1 MASEPKK
8 KRFRESEAI
17 ETSIAN
23 IKKAIAISTLY
34 KNRWSVRIVEAW
46 QAERENKFENQE
58 REETQ
63 GIDKQTTCYRCEGTT
78 PQIYANLRRQSV
90 IRVQRRDTLLKFVDR
105 RQRVRHY
112 GKLSMCHKKTLSK
125 KS

>member
-8 KRFRESEAI
+8 KRFREPEAI

-58 REETQ
+58 REKPQ
-63 GIDKQTTCYRCEGTT
+63 GIDKQTTT
-78 PQIYANLRRQSV
+78 PQIYANLNLGKV
-90 IRVQRRDTLLKFVDR
+90 LFVFKEGS
-105 RQRVRHY
+105 H
-112 GKLSMCHKKTLSK
+112 C
-125 KS
+125 

>member
-1 MASEPKK
+1 MNTMASEPKK

-46 QAERENKFENQE
+46 QAERENKLVMSEDNPFPLDL
-58 REETQ
+58 TQ
-63 GIDKQTTCYRCEGTT
+63 VK
-78 PQIYANLRRQSV
+78 
-90 IRVQRRDTLLKFVDR
+90 
-105 RQRVRHY
+105 
-112 GKLSMCHKKTLSK
+112 
-125 KS
+125 